1 MDAGRDKA
9 RRGHDVRNG
18 ATLRAE
24 RSLQREFQRPGPMN
38 DVIGRAVSISRAC
51 GFRLHRNACQ
61 PWCVRTP
68 TPSSER
74 IMKNNP
80 NPIPVRLG
88 VRVDDANPLHHLWNN
103 HGTWWC
109 HLTVHRPDGT
119 SERVRLSLKTR
130 DREDARAKRDKIF
143 GRLAAAETS
152 VAG

>member
-1 MDAGRDKA
+1 
-9 RRGHDVRNG
+9 
-18 ATLRAE
+18 
-24 RSLQREFQRPGPMN
+24 
-38 DVIGRAVSISRAC
+38 
-51 GFRLHRNACQ
+51 
-61 PWCVRTP
+61 
-68 TPSSER
+68 
-74 IMKNNP
+74 MKNNP

-119 SERVRLSLKTR
+119 SERVRLSLKTH